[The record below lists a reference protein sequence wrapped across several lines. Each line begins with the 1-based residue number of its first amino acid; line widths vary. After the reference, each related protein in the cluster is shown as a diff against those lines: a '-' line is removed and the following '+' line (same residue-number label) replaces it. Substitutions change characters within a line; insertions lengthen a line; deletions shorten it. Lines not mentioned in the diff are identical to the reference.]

1 MLNQTDGTFGQE
13 YLLMQTLQ
21 QVSGLYVLRISI
33 EGRHIFTNDSFA
45 QTFNVADRT
54 IDISHIAL
62 HNEADQETV
71 YQALAN
77 CIKQTEKVIT
87 YTARIID
94 VHGDVHWIRWEYHLI
109 NNQSNHEIHAIGID
123 ITAEKRFE
131 INGLEVLDRFD
142 RITQHLPG
150 SIYVYVLRPDGT
162 SYFSYC
168 SIGMT
173 ALLGVSRELL
183 AENAEILLRKIRT
196 DYVRAVMESVYYSAE
211 HITDWHAIFPVIVHG
226 KTIWIEGKSSP
237 QKSPTGNTVWYGYF
251 NDITEQKYKE
261 DKLRDHAQL
270 LEKLAELNPVT
281 ISIYDLVQKKTV
293 YYSKSLLEQLGYSGD
308 EREKIVLKTKEN
320 PNTNI
325 HPDDIPLMDEF
336 IASCNSLPD
345 FEYRELEY
353 RVMNAHNQWE
363 WLQRKTTIF
372 ERDSEGNP
380 LSLFNSF
387 TFITDRKNTE
397 NQIAETN
404 SRLIMAKKMAKLGTW
419 KYVAEKDIIDMSP
432 YFLLLFGFQVS
443 SNVEMKTPDFL
454 NTFIHPLDRIKVKN
468 TWFNTNNDNKQYHED
483 MSEYLEF
490 QGKCADGKFR
500 TYYSVSRFMTMVMG
514 IGTIQDITE
523 RVQLEH
529 ELRVLNDRLEEKVIE
544 RTSELLQIYEVKNSV
559 IEIVTHDVKNM
570 LGGILMQSEML
581 AQFADTLAFDKI
593 QYLSR
598 TISERV
604 HDINKILIDML
615 EVRRIDDGMLSTHF
629 ENKNLGE
636 LIVSIGEK
644 NRVRANIK
652 GIDIM
657 YSLREVML
665 TTDIELLKEIVE
677 NLLTNAIKFSE
688 SGSIVSLS
696 LRETNSHVHI
706 AVRDKGPGIPEE
718 EKSLLF
724 QRFAKLSNKPTA
736 GESSTG
742 LGLAITKQL
751 VDMIRGEIICESTLG
766 KGTTFTVILP
776 KNIEIYR
783 N

>member
-1 MLNQTDGTFGQE
+1 M
-13 YLLMQTLQ
+13 
-21 QVSGLYVLRISI
+21 
-33 EGRHIFTNDSFA
+33 NDSFA
-45 QTFNVADRT
+45 QTFNVAERVDN
-54 IDISHIAL
+54 ISHIAL
-62 HNEADQETV
+62 HHEADQEIV
-71 YQALAN
+71 CQALSD
-77 CIKQTEKVIT
+77 CIKQAEKAIT
-87 YTARIID
+87 FTSRILDIY
-94 VHGDVHWIRWEYHLI
+94 GDIRWIRWEYHCT
-109 NNQSNHEIHAIGID
+109 NYQSNNEIHAIGID
-123 ITAEKRFE
+123 ITSEKRFE
-131 INGLEVLDRFD
+131 TNGLEIVDRFD

-183 AENAEILLRKIRT
+183 AENAEILLRKIRS
-196 DYVRAVMESVYYSAE
+196 DYVRVVMESVYYSAE
-211 HITDWHAIFPVIVHG
+211 HTTDWHTIFPVIVHG

-308 EREKIVLKTKEN
+308 DREKIVSKIKEN
-320 PNTNI
+320 PNANI

-336 IASCNSLPD
+336 INSCNSLPD
-345 FEYRELEY
+345 SEYRELEY
-353 RVMNAHNQWE
+353 RVMNSHNQWE

-372 ERDSEGNP
+372 ERDSEGKP

-397 NQIAETN
+397 NQMAETY

-419 KYVAEKDIIDMSP
+419 KYIAENDMIDMSP
-432 YFLLLFGFQVS
+432 YFLLLFGFQVR
-443 SNVEMKTPDFL
+443 SNVEMKTHDFL
-454 NTFIHPLDRIKVKN
+454 NTFIHPLDRVKVKN
-468 TWFNTNNDNKQYHED
+468 TWFNTKNENNQYHED

-490 QGKCADGKFR
+490 QGKCADGNFR

-581 AQFADTLAFDKI
+581 SQFANTLALDKI

-604 HDINKILIDML
+604 HDINKILVDML

-629 ENKNLGE
+629 ENKNLRD
-636 LIVSIGEK
+636 LLVSIGEK

-657 YSLREVML
+657 YSLQEVML
-665 TTDIELLKEIVE
+665 TTDIELLKEIIE

-688 SGSIVSLS
+688 SGSMVSLS
-696 LRETNSHVHI
+696 LRETNSHVYI

-751 VDMIRGEIICESTLG
+751 VEMIRGEITCESTLG
-766 KGTTFTVILP
+766 HGTTFTVILP
-776 KNIEIYR
+776 KNLEIYY

>member
-21 QVSGLYVLRISI
+21 QVRGLYVLRISV
-33 EGRHIFTNDSFA
+33 EGEHIVTNDSFA
-45 QTFNVADRT
+45 QTFHGADRA
-54 IDISHIAL
+54 INISHIAL
-62 HNEADQETV
+62 HHESDQEIV
-71 YQALAN
+71 CQALAD
-77 CIKQTEKVIT
+77 CIKQGEKVISF
-87 YTARIID
+87 TARIADIQ
-94 VHGDVHWIRWEYHLI
+94 GDIHWIRWEYHLI
-109 NNQSNHEIHAIGID
+109 GNQSNHEIHAIGID

-131 INGLEVLDRFD
+131 TNSLEIVDRFD

-150 SIYVYVLRPDGT
+150 SIYVYVLKPDGT

-183 AENAEILLRKIRT
+183 AENAEILLRKIRS

-211 HITDWHAIFPVIVHG
+211 HITDWHIVFPVIVHG
-226 KTIWIEGKSSP
+226 KTVWIEGKSSP

-308 EREKIVLKTKEN
+308 EREIIVSKIKHN

-336 IASCNSLPD
+336 ISSCNSLPD
-345 FEYRELEY
+345 SEYRELEY
-353 RVMNAHNQWE
+353 RVMNSHNQWE

-372 ERDSEGNP
+372 ERDSEGKP

-397 NQIAETN
+397 NQMAETY

-419 KYVAEKDIIDMSP
+419 KYIAEKDMIDMSP

-443 SNVEMKTPDFL
+443 TNVEMKTHEFL

-468 TWFNTNNDNKQYHED
+468 TWFNSKNENNQHHED
-483 MSEYLEF
+483 ISEHLEF
-490 QGKCADGKFR
+490 QGKCVDGNYR
-500 TYYSVSRFMTMVMG
+500 TYYSVSRFMTIVMG

-581 AQFADTLAFDKI
+581 SQFADTLALDKI

-604 HDINKILIDML
+604 HDINKILVDML

-629 ENKNLGE
+629 ENKNLRD
-636 LIVSIGEK
+636 LLVSIGEK

-665 TTDIELLKEIVE
+665 TTDIELLKEIIE

-688 SGSIVSLS
+688 SGSMVSLS
-696 LRETNSHVHI
+696 LRETNSHVYI
-706 AVRDKGPGIPEE
+706 SVQDKGPGIPEE

-742 LGLAITKQL
+742 LGLSITKQL
-751 VDMIRGEIICESTLG
+751 VEMIRGEITCESTLG
-766 KGTTFTVILP
+766 QGSTFTVILP
-776 KNIEIYR
+776 KNVEIYH

>member
-1 MLNQTDGTFGQE
+1 M
-13 YLLMQTLQ
+13 
-21 QVSGLYVLRISI
+21 
-33 EGRHIFTNDSFA
+33 
-45 QTFNVADRT
+45 
-54 IDISHIAL
+54 
-62 HNEADQETV
+62 
-71 YQALAN
+71 
-77 CIKQTEKVIT
+77 
-87 YTARIID
+87 
-94 VHGDVHWIRWEYHLI
+94 
-109 NNQSNHEIHAIGID
+109 
-123 ITAEKRFE
+123 
-131 INGLEVLDRFD
+131 
-142 RITQHLPG
+142 
-150 SIYVYVLRPDGT
+150 
-162 SYFSYC
+162 
-168 SIGMT
+168 
-173 ALLGVSRELL
+173 
-183 AENAEILLRKIRT
+183 
-196 DYVRAVMESVYYSAE
+196 
-211 HITDWHAIFPVIVHG
+211 
-226 KTIWIEGKSSP
+226 
-237 QKSPTGNTVWYGYF
+237 
-251 NDITEQKYKE
+251 
-261 DKLRDHAQL
+261 
-270 LEKLAELNPVT
+270 
-281 ISIYDLVQKKTV
+281 
-293 YYSKSLLEQLGYSGD
+293 
-308 EREKIVLKTKEN
+308 
-320 PNTNI
+320 
-325 HPDDIPLMDEF
+325 
-336 IASCNSLPD
+336 NS
-345 FEYRELEY
+345 
-353 RVMNAHNQWE
+353 HNQWE

-372 ERDSEGNP
+372 ERDSEGKP

-397 NQIAETN
+397 NQMAETY

-419 KYVAEKDIIDMSP
+419 KYIAEKDMIDMSP

-443 SNVEMKTPDFL
+443 ANVEMKTHEFL

-468 TWFNTNNDNKQYHED
+468 TWFNSKNENNQHHDD
-483 MSEYLEF
+483 ISEHLEF
-490 QGKCADGKFR
+490 QGKCADGNYR
-500 TYYSVSRFMTMVMG
+500 TYYSVSRFMTIVMG

-581 AQFADTLAFDKI
+581 SQFADTLALDKI

-604 HDINKILIDML
+604 HDINKILVDML

-629 ENKNLGE
+629 ENKNLRD
-636 LIVSIGEK
+636 LLVSIGEK

-665 TTDIELLKEIVE
+665 TTDIELLKEIIE

-696 LRETNSHVHI
+696 LRETNSHVYI
-706 AVRDKGPGIPEE
+706 SVQDKGPGIPEE

-742 LGLAITKQL
+742 LGLSITKQL
-751 VDMIRGEIICESTLG
+751 VEMIRGEITCESTLG
-766 KGTTFTVILP
+766 QGSTFTVILP
-776 KNIEIYR
+776 KNVEIYH